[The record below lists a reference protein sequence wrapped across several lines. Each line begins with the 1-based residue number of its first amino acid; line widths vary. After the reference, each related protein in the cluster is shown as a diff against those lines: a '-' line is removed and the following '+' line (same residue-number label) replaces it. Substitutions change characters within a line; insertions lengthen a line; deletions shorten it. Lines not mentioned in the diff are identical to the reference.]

1 MQNIFFNSDS
11 AFILELSIGIISL
24 SILIT
29 LFFFSS
35 KNKALIE
42 RHEGVVTT
50 FYSLPAVL
58 FSLTAALLATS
69 VWDNYS
75 IGMKAINTESQ
86 GILDVI
92 SLADSVPALQKIN
105 LPASAKAY
113 TQSIIDDEWKTLSI
127 SRSSSPITEKKFIS
141 MRSDIFM
148 AVNLLSDKVE
158 SKALLNAY
166 YTINNAREARLAYA
180 SFDLH
185 PIRWYAILFLGV
197 LVLVSVAFGHA
208 SKPKSLLVAMPIATL
223 TILTPLCVLAF
234 TFSSPYQGVIAI
246 SNNPY
251 LQIIK

>member
-1 MQNIFFNSDS
+1 MQNLLFSSDS
-11 AFILELSIGIISL
+11 IFILELSIGIISL

-29 LFFFSS
+29 LFFFNP
-35 KNKALIE
+35 KNRGFIQ
-42 RHEGVVTT
+42 RHDGVVTT

-75 IGMKAINTESQ
+75 IGMKAINNESQ

-92 SLADSVPALQKIN
+92 SLANSAPALKEMN
-105 LPASAKAY
+105 LPASVKAY
-113 TQSIIDDEWKTLSI
+113 THSIIDDEWKTLSNN
-127 SRSSSPITEKKFIS
+127 RSSSPITEEKFTS
-141 MRSDIFM
+141 MRSNIFT
-148 AVNLLSDKVE
+148 AVNLLADKAE

-166 YTINNAREARLAYA
+166 FTINNAREARLAYA

-197 LVLVSVAFGHA
+197 LVLVSVATGHA
-208 SKPKSLLVAMPIATL
+208 SKPKSLLIAMPIATL

-234 TFSSPYQGVIAI
+234 TFSSPYQGAIAI

-251 LQIIK
+251 LQIVK